1 MVGSMGIMSRISSP
15 RSRTYI
21 SPAPEIALTG
31 RAASAQIASLTS
43 QVEGSETPSVAELE
57 DTRRT
62 LAKYQRI
69 LGPNPEAAEDVRQL
83 AERLETADKDNKTLR
98 LQLEEAEA
106 ATNAL
111 YTEVEGLSK
120 LYEDLDSKVKSK
132 CFELKDGEL
141 KLQRLITEVSQMIFE
156 MGGRC

>member
-1 MVGSMGIMSRISSP
+1 MGIILPISSP
-15 RSRTYI
+15 RSRKCT
-21 SPAPEIALTG
+21 SLVFALLLTDSS
-31 RAASAQIASLTS
+31 ASAQIASLTS
-43 QVEGSETPSVAELE
+43 QNENSDNSSGADLEEL
-57 DTRRT
+57 RRT
-62 LAKYQRI
+62 LARYQRI
-69 LGPNPEAAEDVRQL
+69 LGPDPEAAEDVRQL
-83 AERLETADKDNKTLR
+83 AERLESADKDNKTLR

-141 KLQRLITEVSQMIFE
+141 KLQRLITEVGHVST
-156 MGGRC
+156 G

>member
-1 MVGSMGIMSRISSP
+1 M
-15 RSRTYI
+15 
-21 SPAPEIALTG
+21 
-31 RAASAQIASLTS
+31 TS
-43 QVEGSETPSVAELE
+43 QLEGSDASSGPDLE
-57 DTRRT
+57 ESRRT

-83 AERLETADKDNKTLR
+83 AERLEVADKDNKTLR
-98 LQLEEAEA
+98 LQLEESEA

-132 CFELKDGEL
+132 CFEIKDGEL
-141 KLQRLITEVSQMIFE
+141 KLQRLIT
-156 MGGRC
+156 

>member
-1 MVGSMGIMSRISSP
+1 MGIILPISSP
-15 RSRTYI
+15 RSRKCTSRI
-21 SPAPEIALTG
+21 VAPLLTDSS
-31 RAASAQIASLTS
+31 ASAQIASLTS
-43 QVEGSETPSVAELE
+43 QTEESVRSSGADLDELRRNL
-57 DTRRT
+57 TR
-62 LAKYQRI
+62 YQRI

-83 AERLETADKDNKTLR
+83 AERLESADKDNKTLR

-141 KLQRLITEVSQMIFE
+141 KLQRLITEVGHAST
-156 MGGRC
+156 G

>member
-1 MVGSMGIMSRISSP
+1 VSSV
-15 RSRTYI
+15 SGH
-21 SPAPEIALTG
+21 E
-31 RAASAQIASLTS
+31 
-43 QVEGSETPSVAELE
+43 E
-57 DTRRT
+57 TRRT

-69 LGPNPEAAEDVRQL
+69 LGPNAEAAEDVRQL

-98 LQLEEAEA
+98 LQLEESEA

-141 KLQRLITEVSQMIFE
+141 KLQRLITEVSCITFT
-156 MGGRC
+156 GRRC